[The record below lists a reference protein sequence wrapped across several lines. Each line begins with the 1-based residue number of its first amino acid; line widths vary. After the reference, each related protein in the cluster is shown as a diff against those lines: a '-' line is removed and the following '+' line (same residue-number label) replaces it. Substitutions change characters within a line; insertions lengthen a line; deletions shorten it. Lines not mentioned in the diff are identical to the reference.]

1 MLHAKT
7 ARGKCTTS
15 DKSPFKLIFRDSV
28 GKRKRKETKQ
38 ANKQTN
44 KTLINKY
51 PRGGDSH
58 MKVAGMLVGNFEL
71 YP

>member
-51 PRGGDSH
+51 PRGGGGLSYESGGDARR
-58 MKVAGMLVGNFEL
+58 KF
-71 YP
+71 